1 MRVAIIG
8 AGASGLTSI
17 KCCKD
22 EGLEPVCFEQED
34 SIGGLWYFTEE
45 ERHSSVYRSTVIN
58 TSKEMMCFSDFPIP
72 KEYPPFMHHQLIM
85 KYLHLY
91 AKEFDLYKCTRF
103 RTKVVDLKKAP
114 DFEESGKW
122 EILFQ
127 ELDGKNPD
135 AVNKEVY
142 DAVML
147 CVGHHSEP
155 SWPSFPGMDEF
166 SGLKIHSHSYKD
178 FKPFENKKV
187 LVVGIGNSGG
197 DIAVELSR
205 HTPQVFLSTCRGA
218 WVLSRMGKG
227 GEPMDQQFI
236 RRVGSLV
243 PISLRRS
250 LFKKIVNERFD
261 HKVFALQPQHPI
273 TGQHPMVNDAL
284 PHRII
289 VGSVVIKPNVRSFT
303 KSGVIFDDDTQ
314 VNDLD
319 AVIFCTGYKIG
330 FRFIDQSIL
339 PVNDNKVE
347 LYKYVFPPNLAKPTL
362 AVIGCVQPLG
372 AIFPLSELQGRWVT
386 RVFNGKTP
394 LPPKDFMMKDVE
406 MKREA
411 MERRYYASKRH
422 TIQVDYISYA
432 DELANQVGCR
442 PNLIK
447 LFFSNP
453 TLALSC
459 FFGPC
464 TPVQYRLMG
473 PGAWEG
479 AKKAIEDAPG
489 NVIYATK
496 TRILQKKEQQGTNM
510 AAVCLKLLAL
520 FVVLISIIIRFSAE
534 NLSSSEVN
542 SP

>member
-91 AKEFDLYKCTRF
+91 AKEFDLYKCIRF
-103 RTKVVDLKKAP
+103 RTKVVDLKKSP

-187 LVVGIGNSGG
+187 LVVG
-197 DIAVELSR
+197 R
-205 HTPQVFLSTCRGA
+205 Y
-218 WVLSRMGKG
+218 
-227 GEPMDQQFI
+227 
-236 RRVGSLV
+236 
-243 PISLRRS
+243 
-250 LFKKIVNERFD
+250 
-261 HKVFALQPQHPI
+261 FAL
-273 TGQHPMVNDAL
+273 D
-284 PHRII
+284 
-289 VGSVVIKPNVRSFT
+289 
-303 KSGVIFDDDTQ
+303 IF
-314 VNDLD
+314 
-319 AVIFCTGYKIG
+319 
-330 FRFIDQSIL
+330 
-339 PVNDNKVE
+339 
-347 LYKYVFPPNLAKPTL
+347 
-362 AVIGCVQPLG
+362 
-372 AIFPLSELQGRWVT
+372 FPL
-386 RVFNGKTP
+386 
-394 LPPKDFMMKDVE
+394 
-406 MKREA
+406 
-411 MERRYYASKRH
+411 
-422 TIQVDYISYA
+422 IQS
-432 DELANQVGCR
+432 
-442 PNLIK
+442 
-447 LFFSNP
+447 
-453 TLALSC
+453 
-459 FFGPC
+459 
-464 TPVQYRLMG
+464 
-473 PGAWEG
+473 
-479 AKKAIEDAPG
+479 
-489 NVIYATK
+489 
-496 TRILQKKEQQGTNM
+496 
-510 AAVCLKLLAL
+510 
-520 FVVLISIIIRFSAE
+520 
-534 NLSSSEVN
+534 
-542 SP
+542 

>member
-8 AGASGLTSI
+8 AGASGLTCI

-91 AKEFDLYKCTRF
+91 AKEFELYRNIRF

-114 DFEESGKW
+114 DFDESGKW

-135 AVNKEVY
+135 AVKKEVY

-147 CVGHHSEP
+147 CVGHHSDP
-155 SWPSFPGMDEF
+155 SWPTFPGMDGF
-166 SGLKIHSHSYKD
+166 SGRKIHSHAYKD
-178 FKPFENKKV
+178 FKPFENTKV

-205 HTPQVFLSTCRGA
+205 HTKQVFLSTRRGA

-227 GEPMDQQFI
+227 GEPLDQQVN
-236 RRVGSLV
+236 RRFGTLL
-243 PISLRRS
+243 PNSLRTS
-250 LFKKIVNERFD
+250 LFKKMLNERFD
-261 HKVFALQPQHPI
+261 HEVFALQPQHPI
-273 TGQHPMVNDAL
+273 AGQHPMVNDAL

-289 VGSVVIKPNVRSFT
+289 IGSVVIKPNVSSFT
-303 KSGVIFDDDTQ
+303 ETGVIFDDGTQ
-314 VNDLD
+314 INDLD

-339 PVNDNKVE
+339 PLSDNKVD
-347 LYKYVFPPNLAKPTL
+347 LYKYVFPPNLTKPTL

-372 AIFPLSELQGRWVT
+372 AIFPLSELQGRWAT
-386 RVFNGKTP
+386 RVFGGKTP
-394 LPPKDFMMKDVE
+394 LPSKNAMMEDVE

-411 MERRYYASKRH
+411 MQKRYYTSKRH
-422 TIQVDYISYA
+422 TIQVDYIPYA
-432 DELANQVGCR
+432 DELANQVGCK
-442 PNLIK
+442 PNLVK
-447 LFFSNP
+447 LFFSDP
-453 TLALSC
+453 TLALRC

-473 PGAWEG
+473 PGAWKG

-496 TRILQKKEQQGTNM
+496 TRVLLKKEEQAPNTP
-510 AAVCLKLLAL
+510 AVYLMFLVL
-520 FVVLISIIIRFSAE
+520 FVVLVSIFLQFLQ
-534 NLSSSEVN
+534 NT
-542 SP
+542 

>member
-91 AKEFDLYKCTRF
+91 AKEFDLYKCIRF
-103 RTKVVDLKKAP
+103 RIKVVDLKKAP

-187 LVVGIGNSGG
+187 LVVG
-197 DIAVELSR
+197 R
-205 HTPQVFLSTCRGA
+205 Y
-218 WVLSRMGKG
+218 
-227 GEPMDQQFI
+227 
-236 RRVGSLV
+236 
-243 PISLRRS
+243 
-250 LFKKIVNERFD
+250 
-261 HKVFALQPQHPI
+261 FAL
-273 TGQHPMVNDAL
+273 D
-284 PHRII
+284 
-289 VGSVVIKPNVRSFT
+289 
-303 KSGVIFDDDTQ
+303 IF
-314 VNDLD
+314 
-319 AVIFCTGYKIG
+319 
-330 FRFIDQSIL
+330 
-339 PVNDNKVE
+339 
-347 LYKYVFPPNLAKPTL
+347 
-362 AVIGCVQPLG
+362 
-372 AIFPLSELQGRWVT
+372 FPL
-386 RVFNGKTP
+386 
-394 LPPKDFMMKDVE
+394 
-406 MKREA
+406 
-411 MERRYYASKRH
+411 
-422 TIQVDYISYA
+422 IQS
-432 DELANQVGCR
+432 
-442 PNLIK
+442 
-447 LFFSNP
+447 
-453 TLALSC
+453 
-459 FFGPC
+459 
-464 TPVQYRLMG
+464 
-473 PGAWEG
+473 
-479 AKKAIEDAPG
+479 
-489 NVIYATK
+489 
-496 TRILQKKEQQGTNM
+496 
-510 AAVCLKLLAL
+510 
-520 FVVLISIIIRFSAE
+520 
-534 NLSSSEVN
+534 
-542 SP
+542 

>member
-187 LVVGIGNSGG
+187 LVVG
-197 DIAVELSR
+197 R
-205 HTPQVFLSTCRGA
+205 Y
-218 WVLSRMGKG
+218 
-227 GEPMDQQFI
+227 
-236 RRVGSLV
+236 
-243 PISLRRS
+243 
-250 LFKKIVNERFD
+250 
-261 HKVFALQPQHPI
+261 FAL
-273 TGQHPMVNDAL
+273 D
-284 PHRII
+284 
-289 VGSVVIKPNVRSFT
+289 
-303 KSGVIFDDDTQ
+303 IF
-314 VNDLD
+314 
-319 AVIFCTGYKIG
+319 
-330 FRFIDQSIL
+330 
-339 PVNDNKVE
+339 
-347 LYKYVFPPNLAKPTL
+347 
-362 AVIGCVQPLG
+362 
-372 AIFPLSELQGRWVT
+372 FPL
-386 RVFNGKTP
+386 
-394 LPPKDFMMKDVE
+394 
-406 MKREA
+406 
-411 MERRYYASKRH
+411 
-422 TIQVDYISYA
+422 IQS
-432 DELANQVGCR
+432 
-442 PNLIK
+442 
-447 LFFSNP
+447 
-453 TLALSC
+453 
-459 FFGPC
+459 
-464 TPVQYRLMG
+464 
-473 PGAWEG
+473 
-479 AKKAIEDAPG
+479 
-489 NVIYATK
+489 
-496 TRILQKKEQQGTNM
+496 
-510 AAVCLKLLAL
+510 
-520 FVVLISIIIRFSAE
+520 
-534 NLSSSEVN
+534 
-542 SP
+542 

>member
-91 AKEFDLYKCTRF
+91 AKEFDLYKCIRF

-155 SWPSFPGMDEF
+155 SWPSFAGMDEF

-187 LVVGIGNSGG
+187 LVVG
-197 DIAVELSR
+197 R
-205 HTPQVFLSTCRGA
+205 Y
-218 WVLSRMGKG
+218 
-227 GEPMDQQFI
+227 
-236 RRVGSLV
+236 
-243 PISLRRS
+243 
-250 LFKKIVNERFD
+250 
-261 HKVFALQPQHPI
+261 FAL
-273 TGQHPMVNDAL
+273 D
-284 PHRII
+284 
-289 VGSVVIKPNVRSFT
+289 
-303 KSGVIFDDDTQ
+303 IF
-314 VNDLD
+314 
-319 AVIFCTGYKIG
+319 
-330 FRFIDQSIL
+330 
-339 PVNDNKVE
+339 
-347 LYKYVFPPNLAKPTL
+347 
-362 AVIGCVQPLG
+362 
-372 AIFPLSELQGRWVT
+372 FPL
-386 RVFNGKTP
+386 
-394 LPPKDFMMKDVE
+394 
-406 MKREA
+406 
-411 MERRYYASKRH
+411 
-422 TIQVDYISYA
+422 IQS
-432 DELANQVGCR
+432 
-442 PNLIK
+442 
-447 LFFSNP
+447 
-453 TLALSC
+453 
-459 FFGPC
+459 
-464 TPVQYRLMG
+464 
-473 PGAWEG
+473 
-479 AKKAIEDAPG
+479 
-489 NVIYATK
+489 
-496 TRILQKKEQQGTNM
+496 
-510 AAVCLKLLAL
+510 
-520 FVVLISIIIRFSAE
+520 
-534 NLSSSEVN
+534 
-542 SP
+542 

>member
-91 AKEFDLYKCTRF
+91 AKEFDLYKCIRF
-103 RTKVVDLKKAP
+103 RIKVVDLKKAP

-187 LVVGIGNSGG
+187 LVVGRYFSL
-197 DIAVELSR
+197 DI
-205 HTPQVFLSTCRGA
+205 F
-218 WVLSRMGKG
+218 
-227 GEPMDQQFI
+227 
-236 RRVGSLV
+236 
-243 PISLRRS
+243 
-250 LFKKIVNERFD
+250 
-261 HKVFALQPQHPI
+261 
-273 TGQHPMVNDAL
+273 
-284 PHRII
+284 
-289 VGSVVIKPNVRSFT
+289 
-303 KSGVIFDDDTQ
+303 
-314 VNDLD
+314 
-319 AVIFCTGYKIG
+319 
-330 FRFIDQSIL
+330 
-339 PVNDNKVE
+339 
-347 LYKYVFPPNLAKPTL
+347 
-362 AVIGCVQPLG
+362 
-372 AIFPLSELQGRWVT
+372 FPL
-386 RVFNGKTP
+386 
-394 LPPKDFMMKDVE
+394 
-406 MKREA
+406 
-411 MERRYYASKRH
+411 
-422 TIQVDYISYA
+422 IQS
-432 DELANQVGCR
+432 
-442 PNLIK
+442 
-447 LFFSNP
+447 
-453 TLALSC
+453 
-459 FFGPC
+459 
-464 TPVQYRLMG
+464 
-473 PGAWEG
+473 
-479 AKKAIEDAPG
+479 
-489 NVIYATK
+489 
-496 TRILQKKEQQGTNM
+496 
-510 AAVCLKLLAL
+510 
-520 FVVLISIIIRFSAE
+520 
-534 NLSSSEVN
+534 
-542 SP
+542 